1 MRILNL
7 AVHSCFTRFNDV
19 KLKNRQIENGVEFGL
34 RCHAEGPREIREGIR
49 KKCHAEMVNEI
60 ASNRMLI
67 QLDTRHKCKTNVI
80 SKLSNF

>member
-34 RCHAEGPREIREGIR
+34 RCHAE
-49 KKCHAEMVNEI
+49 MVNEI
-60 ASNRMLI
+60 
-67 QLDTRHKCKTNVI
+67 
-80 SKLSNF
+80 